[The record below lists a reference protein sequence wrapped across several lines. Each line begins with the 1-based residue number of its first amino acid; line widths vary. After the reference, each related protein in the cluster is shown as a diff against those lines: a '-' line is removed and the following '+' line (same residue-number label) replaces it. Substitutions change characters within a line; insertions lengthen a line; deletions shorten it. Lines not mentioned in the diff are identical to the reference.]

1 MIYWEVLTNRLEVKT
16 IQMKNLITQI
26 RKSQGLAK
34 VEFAAVIGVNRST
47 ITRWEKGERTP
58 EHSEIGALLRIAE
71 PDQQRQLLELLGIE
85 DVEQFAADLLAAAG
99 VQQIES
105 GGNGNREQPE

>member
-1 MIYWEVLTNRLEVKT
+1 
-16 IQMKNLITQI
+16 MKNLITKI
-26 RKSQGLAK
+26 RKSQGLTK

-58 EHSEIGALLRIAE
+58 EHNEIGALLRIAE

-85 DVEQFAADLLAAAG
+85 DVEQFAADLLASAG
-99 VQQIES
+99 STLVDERGAMTFS
-105 GGNGNREQPE
+105 HNCTTN